1 MQTHQLQLRKDG
13 CNRFTVNREEL
24 WCDSIVLFKSPD
36 FWVEHPLRIRLQG
49 EAGVDAGGL
58 SREYATLL
66 RNALFSAEARL
77 FEGQS
82 NRRLPLYNGD
92 AVLGNM
98 FVLAGKM
105 VSYLISH
112 YDVGI
117 PCLTQAAYMYICTSD
132 IEVASQKCTAEDIP
146 DPDLQDVISKASNIA
161 LTQRPTL
168 WEN

>member
-1 MQTHQLQLRKDG
+1 MQIHQLQLRKDG

-24 WCDSIVLFKSPD
+24 WGDSIVLFKSPD
-36 FWVEHPLRIRLQG
+36 FCVEHPLRIRFQG

-58 SREYATLL
+58 LREYATLL

-82 NRRLPLYNGD
+82 NRRLSLDNGD
-92 AVLGNM
+92 AMLGNM

-117 PCLTQAAYMYICTSD
+117 PCLTQAAYMYMCTSD
-132 IEVASQKCTAEDIP
+132 IEVASRKCTVEDIP
-146 DPDLQDVISKASNIA
+146 DPDLQDVILKASNIA
-161 LTQRPTL
+161 LTWRPKL
-168 WEN
+168 LEN

>member
-1 MQTHQLQLRKDG
+1 MQ
-13 CNRFTVNREEL
+13 
-24 WCDSIVLFKSPD
+24 
-36 FWVEHPLRIRLQG
+36 
-49 EAGVDAGGL
+49 GGL
-58 SREYATLL
+58 SKEYATLL

-82 NRRLPLYNGD
+82 NNGD

-112 YDVGI
+112 HDVGI

-146 DPDLQDVISKASNIA
+146 DPDLQDVILKASNIA
-161 LTQRPTL
+161 LTWRPKL

>member
-1 MQTHQLQLRKDG
+1 M
-13 CNRFTVNREEL
+13 
-24 WCDSIVLFKSPD
+24 
-36 FWVEHPLRIRLQG
+36 
-49 EAGVDAGGL
+49 DAGGL

-66 RNALFSAEARL
+66 RNALFSAEAGL

-132 IEVASQKCTAEDIP
+132 IEDTKVHSRRHTRSRLARCDIEG
-146 DPDLQDVISKASNIA
+146 K
-161 LTQRPTL
+161 
-168 WEN
+168 

>member
-1 MQTHQLQLRKDG
+1 MQIHQLQLRKDG
-13 CNRFTVNREEL
+13 CNRLTVNREEL

-36 FWVEHPLRIRLQG
+36 FCVEHPLRIRFQG

-82 NRRLPLYNGD
+82 NRRLPLYNSD

-146 DPDLQDVISKASNIA
+146 DPDLQDVILKARNIA
-161 LTQRPTL
+161 LTWTPKLRGH
-168 WEN
+168 